1 MNHVEI
7 YHFFVW
13 AINHL
18 SRKYVLN
25 ALLIWTCSVGSW
37 HRCLM
42 QLWLSFLSPSNM
54 IFFIFWGFIHPTHD
68 FFLLF
73 VHLHNSSKF
82 QFGTAHDHS
91 LKSTSAHLYTTTIY
105 ILIIMYNI
113 QVTQGK
119 IVHATLAPA
128 LQFTK
133 NGQTSNTKIGVQNTK
148 LVRVSFFRPF
158 YHMKQPI
165 FFLSINNHSVYMQ
178 QIIVRQQCNW

>member
-37 HRCLM
+37 HRCLNAIM
-42 QLWLSFLSPSNM
+42 ALFSLSFQYDIFHLLRVYPSNTR
-54 IFFIFWGFIHPTHD
+54 FFCS
-68 FFLLF
+68 F

-119 IVHATLAPA
+119 IVYATLAPA
-128 LQFTK
+128 LRFTK

-158 YHMKQPI
+158 YHVKQPI
-165 FFLSINNHSVYMQ
+165 FFSFHQ
-178 QIIVRQQCNW
+178 

>member
-1 MNHVEI
+1 MDMFGWQLAPVLKCNYGSLFSLLPIWYFSSFEGLSIQHTR
-7 YHFFVW
+7 FF
-13 AINHL
+13 
-18 SRKYVLN
+18 
-25 ALLIWTCSVGSW
+25 CS
-37 HRCLM
+37 
-42 QLWLSFLSPSNM
+42 
-54 IFFIFWGFIHPTHD
+54 
-68 FFLLF
+68 F

-128 LQFTK
+128 LRFTK

-158 YHMKQPI
+158 YHVKQPI
-165 FFLSINNHSVYMQ
+165 FFLSINNHFVYMQ